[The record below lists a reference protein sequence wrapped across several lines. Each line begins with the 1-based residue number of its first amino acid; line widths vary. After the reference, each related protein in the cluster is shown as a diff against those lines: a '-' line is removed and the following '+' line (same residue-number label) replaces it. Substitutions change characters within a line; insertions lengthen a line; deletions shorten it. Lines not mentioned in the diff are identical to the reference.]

1 MEETES
7 FNLEDKS
14 YIPEDT
20 LSDRSDKGKQVM
32 VNAMPN
38 IEDRVRG
45 KLKPGNG
52 LSIDVASKR
61 KKRLEHLGTMRKGK
75 RNFVVSYQS
84 IKLLIL
90 DVNIIISNA
99 PFESCLLD
107 SSSFYLM
114 YRLQSDQK
122 TTNFHCYLQIP
133 DTKVPVD
140 VHLRE
145 DLTTVSEFFS

>member
-7 FNLEDKS
+7 FNSEDKS

-38 IEDRVRG
+38 IEDRGPG
-45 KLKPGNG
+45 KLKPGSG

-61 KKRLEHLGTMRKGK
+61 KKRLEHSGTMRKGK

-90 DVNIIISNA
+90 DVNIIITNA

-107 SSSFYLM
+107 SSSFYPM
-114 YRLQSDQK
+114 Y
-122 TTNFHCYLQIP
+122 
-133 DTKVPVD
+133 
-140 VHLRE
+140 
-145 DLTTVSEFFS
+145 